1 MFLSLDGKVAC
12 IVVDFSAVYT
22 KQSLLPA
29 SFKLIWICGRQ
40 FAKMAMKSSKGEIET
55 QPLNAK
61 DPKLLKAQASN
72 LLLVFSRKNGTSFK
86 SSQVP
91 VPTTL
96 VTYFQAST
104 ACGFKSSTKSL
115 CIQHCLRSFLS
126 HVDALLGL
134 LDLSHSR
141 EADFTTLLAAE

>member
-96 VTYFQAST
+96 VTYYQAS
-104 ACGFKSSTKSL
+104 KSSAKSFVSSTAYEVSNHMLML
-115 CIQHCLRSFLS
+115 CLVC
-126 HVDALLGL
+126 
-134 LDLSHSR
+134 
-141 EADFTTLLAAE
+141 